1 MKYYGNN
8 KHIPLKHML
17 HMVICCGLPI
27 IIVGFLPLITKLSPS
42 AGIVIGRIA
51 PFLCPIMMVA
61 MMVMMM
67 GGNKKKGCCDNS
79 SHKSD
84 DKEIV

>member
-1 MKYYGNN
+1 MKNYGDN
-8 KHIPLKHML
+8 KHSLLKHML

-27 IIVGFLPLITKLSPS
+27 VIVGFLPLIARLSPG

-61 MMVMMM
+61 IMVMMM

-79 SHKSD
+79 IHKSD